1 MAVPPLAVAEE
12 GTKTST
18 VKEGV
23 KKADPEVGGTSLGGL
38 MREAAARKSFLRA
51 VFSDTVK
58 TCQIGKFSEIFSLDF
73 QALPKTCQMKI

>member
-58 TCQIGKFSEIFSLDF
+58 FGKFSEIFSSDF